1 MDGLRNGVYWMDVKN
16 KIKNDLWR
24 WNYIL
29 PFVKKHQFD
38 EKGKVDVI
46 NKVLRAY
53 LQIHPVKNGS
63 GRRTVGLDTKALL
76 EKISVEIDVQNQF
89 IYFVDTTKTIAV
101 SGNILSNFTL
111 DYSKIVCG
119 SFNDLMKVAYG
130 DDEYGQEAEAVADG
144 IQSLIN
150 RIIECIRSSMLP
162 MIIKEKR
169 KENFE
174 HMLDRP
180 AEHFDEAIQRILF
193 FNQILWQTRHR
204 LNGLGR
210 LDLLLED
217 LYNNDIQSGK
227 LTKES
232 AEIMIG
238 DFLLQLS
245 KYSDY
250 KSDALQGDIGQIII
264 LGGLQKDGSY
274 FYNELTEMFLK
285 AQAKL
290 KSPDPKTFL
299 RVSKSMPDSLLRT
312 AIECLQAKNGSP
324 LFSNDDVIIP
334 SLIEFGVQA
343 EDAYNYCTSACW
355 EPFVVGKSLDQNNIA
370 VFDYFIAFD
379 ELLNSEDIKKIRSFE
394 DFLDAYICINQKC
407 FKEFLEVIDQIKWA
421 RDPLVSLFTDGCN
434 ESRTDVSQG
443 AAKYNNYG
451 ITTVAISNVV
461 DSLLQIKKIVFDNAQ
476 YTLIKLNQFRVKN
489 YKENPTLYTY
499 LQKSERYY
507 GHDDDKTIELV
518 NRITDSMTVVARRYR
533 NRFGGTVK
541 FGLSSPGYNILSKKT
556 AADVAGRKEGMPYNT
571 HISCIDAPYTEVVR
585 FASRL
590 KYDKQRFNGNVI
602 DYFIAPDFLN
612 QNHEKFVLFMK
623 GAIKSGFFQMQMNVL
638 DSATLIDAK
647 KNPQKYAG
655 LIVRVWGFSAYF
667 NDLPESYKDLL
678 IERALNAEGQY
689 IA

>member
-1 MDGLRNGVYWMDVKN
+1 MNIKN
-16 KIKNDLWR
+16 IIKNDLWR

-38 EKGKVDVI
+38 EKGRIDVI
-46 NKVLRAY
+46 NKVFHAY
-53 LQIHPVKNGS
+53 LQIHPVKNNN

-76 EKISVEIDVQNQF
+76 EKVRVDIDVKNQF
-89 IYFVDTTKTIAV
+89 IYFVDTTKTIAAP
-101 SGNILSNFTL
+101 GNILSNFTL
-111 DYSKIVCG
+111 DYSKIVFG
-119 SFNDLMKVAYG
+119 SFNDLVKAAYG
-130 DDEYGQEAEAVADG
+130 DDEYGQEAEAVANG
-144 IQSLIN
+144 IENLIN
-150 RIIECIRSSMLP
+150 HVIDSISLSMLSTD
-162 MIIKEKR
+162 IKEKR
-169 KENFE
+169 KDNFK

-193 FNQILWQTRHR
+193 FNQIMWQTRHR

-210 LDLLLED
+210 LDLLLAD
-217 LYNNDIQSGK
+217 LYENDILSNK

-232 AEIMIG
+232 AEIMIR
-238 DFLLQLS
+238 DFLLQLR
-245 KYSDY
+245 KYSEY

-264 LGGLQKDGSY
+264 LGGLQTDGSY
-274 FYNELTEMFLK
+274 FCNDLTEIFLK
-285 AQAKL
+285 IQAKL
-290 KSPDPKTFL
+290 SFPDPKIFL
-299 RVSKSMPDSLLRT
+299 RVSKNMPDGLLRI

-334 SLIEFGVQA
+334 SLIEFGVLT
-343 EDAYNYCTSACW
+343 EDAYNYCASACW

-370 VFDYFIAFD
+370 VFDYFAAFD
-379 ELLNSEDIKKIRSFE
+379 ELLNAEDIQKVQSFE
-394 DFLDAYICINQKC
+394 ELLDAYICINQKH
-407 FKEFLEVIDQIKWA
+407 FKEFLKVIDQIKWA

-434 ESRTDVSQG
+434 EKRTDVSQG

-476 YTLIKLNQFRVKN
+476 YTLTELNQFRVKN
-489 YKENPTLYTY
+489 YRENPTLYTY

-507 GHDDDKTIELV
+507 GHDDDRIIELV
-518 NRITDSMTVVARRYR
+518 NKITDSMSVVAKKYR

-571 HISCIDAPYTEVVR
+571 HISCVDAPYTEVVG
-585 FASRL
+585 FASHL
-590 KYDKQRFNGNVI
+590 KYDKHRFNGNVI
-602 DYFIAPDFLN
+602 DYFIAPDFLK
-612 QNHEKFVLFMK
+612 QNLEKFVLFMK
-623 GAIKSGFFQMQMNVL
+623 GAIKAGFFQMQMNVL
-638 DSATLIDAK
+638 DSETLIDAK
-647 KNPQKYAG
+647 RNPQKYAG

-678 IERALNAEGQY
+678 IERALNAEKQH
-689 IA
+689 IL